1 MFFIEFWH
9 QYTNLI
15 LFSVCTSGGPT
26 SCQHSAVV
34 VLDDAGA
41 DSQTKSLIKTI
52 EDKIQQLCDG
62 PCQELN
68 AKFEQQLETIEIQS
82 EIKFTQEKNQLAA
95 KKDDLKTLYTG
106 LARIEAGLNAE
117 ASALEM
123 EIFQNDVRAFIE
135 NSNLSPEDKKE
146 LIEETA
152 KENGKNV
159 KEVVKAKQG
168 QVENEKKKMAKVKV
182 MFKKKI
188 ATAKKLK
195 KVVTDPAN
203 FGKAVKAGNS
213 AVKAYSKFSSAK
225 NADGSVDPVKIV
237 GGVIDVVDGLG
248 SLVGPPMSAVTGVI
262 SQIFSMFTGTTTPS
276 TKEIIE
282 KEFKKQKKFIEEEF
296 NKQYD
301 KLKNLMT
308 LTQLEMMKSQTLG
321 TLDALQ
327 ARYIGFYQKIGQF
340 FNHLSSVKKD
350 NVRI

>member
-1 MFFIEFWH
+1 M
-9 QYTNLI
+9 
-15 LFSVCTSGGPT
+15 
-26 SCQHSAVV
+26 V

-68 AKFEQQLETIEIQS
+68 EKFEQQLETIEIQS

-123 EIFQNDVRAFIE
+123 EIFQNEVRAFIE
-135 NSNLSPEDKKE
+135 NSNLSPETEKE

-168 QVENEKKKMAKVKV
+168 QVENEKKRMAKVKV

-195 KVVTDPAN
+195 KVVTNPAQ
-203 FGKAVKAGNS
+203 
-213 AVKAYSKFSSAK
+213 
-225 NADGSVDPVKIV
+225 I
-237 GGVIDVVDGLG
+237 GVL
-248 SLVGPPMSAVTGVI
+248 
-262 SQIFSMFTGTTTPS
+262 
-276 TKEIIE
+276 
-282 KEFKKQKKFIEEEF
+282 
-296 NKQYD
+296 
-301 KLKNLMT
+301 
-308 LTQLEMMKSQTLG
+308 
-321 TLDALQ
+321 
-327 ARYIGFYQKIGQF
+327 
-340 FNHLSSVKKD
+340 
-350 NVRI
+350 

>member
-1 MFFIEFWH
+1 MFSTEFWH

-15 LFSVCTSGGPT
+15 LYSVCTSGGPT

-41 DSQTKSLIKTI
+41 DSHTKSLIKNI

-106 LARIEAGLNAE
+106 LARIEASLNTE

-123 EIFQNDVRAFIE
+123 EIFQNDVRNFIE
-135 NSNLSPEDKKE
+135 NSNLPPEDKKE
-146 LIEETA
+146 LIKETS

-168 QVENEKKKMAKVKV
+168 QVEHEKKKMAKVKV

-188 ATAKKLK
+188 ATAKRLK

-213 AVKAYSKFSSAK
+213 AVKAYAKFSAAK

-237 GGVIDVVDGLG
+237 GGVIDVIDGLG
-248 SLVGPPMSAVTGVI
+248 SLVGPPMSAVTGVV

-282 KEFKKQKKFIEEEF
+282 GEFKKQKKFIEEEF

-327 ARYIGFYQKIGQF
+327 ARYVGFYHKIGHF
-340 FNHLSSVKKD
+340 FNHHSKE
-350 NVRI
+350 R